1 MNNQMRDRGSN
12 KSQVCVGLEIQ
23 VCFVLGFFFGGGG
36 GGGLY
41 FLGFIMVSSDFI
53 RCNISTQ
60 GACERYDFDQNVI
73 I

>member
-36 GGGLY
+36 GY
-41 FLGFIMVSSDFI
+41 IFLVLLWFLQISYAATYQHKEHVRDMILI
-53 RCNISTQ
+53 RM
-60 GACERYDFDQNVI
+60 
-73 I
+73 